1 MTKKTLKYASKCKY
15 IDNYDLEYAKK
26 DDVGFD
32 LRADIKEPVCPTETV
47 LKIPTGIYLDIPDGY
62 EVQIRSRSGL
72 ATKGIFVVNS
82 PGTIDTGY
90 VGEII
95 AIVTGIKQQGANKL
109 SINPNDKICQAVLKR
124 VDYAKFEKVE
134 NINKETER
142 GSTGFGS
149 TDKKEKK

>member
-1 MTKKTLKYASKCKY
+1 MTKKTLKYASKCKF

-26 DDVGFD
+26 GDVGFD
-32 LRADIKEPVCPTETV
+32 LRADIRLPMYPSENI
-47 LKIPTGIYLDIPDGY
+47 LKIPTGVYLDIPDGY

-90 VGEII
+90 TGEII
-95 AIVTGIKQQGANKL
+95 AIMTGIKQQGSGKL
-109 SINPNDKICQAVLKR
+109 SIKPNDKICQAVLKK
-124 VDYAKFEKVE
+124 VDYAKFERVD

-149 TDKKEKK
+149 TDNKESK